1 MLKIIGKLI
10 LQLSGWKIVDKTPLG
25 IKKYPKAVIIAV
37 PHTSNWDYPYAM
49 ATLYAMGC
57 KIRYLAK
64 DSLFKFPL
72 GVIIRG
78 LGGIPVNRSQKNN
91 LVQMMTDLLIN
102 APEMQLL
109 VPAEGTRSFT
119 SEWKSGFYH
128 IAQNAGVPIV
138 LGFLDFGK
146 KEAGFLGVFQPSG
159 NYEED
164 LPKIQ
169 SFYKNITP
177 KHPEYFSLKDAKFD

>member
-1 MLKIIGKLI
+1 MLKFIGKLI

-25 IKKYPKAVIIAV
+25 IKKYPKAVIIAA
-37 PHTSNWDYPYAM
+37 PHTSNWDYLYAM
-49 ATLYAMGC
+49 ATLYALDC

-72 GVIIRG
+72 GIIVRG

-91 LVQMMTDLLIN
+91 LVQLMGDMIVGAD
-102 APEMQLL
+102 EMQLL
-109 VPAEGTRSFT
+109 VPAEGTRSYT
-119 SEWKSGFYH
+119 KEWKSGFYH
-128 IAQNAGVPIV
+128 IANHADVPIV

-146 KEAGFLGVFQPSG
+146 KEAGFLGVFQTTG
-159 NYEED
+159 NFETD

-169 SFYKNITP
+169 AFYQTITP
-177 KHPEYFSLKDAKFD
+177 KHPEFFSLKDAKFD